1 MSTTPLPIKVD
12 RQVDARRRKA
22 HARSVGG
29 LAWLVL
35 SCVSAVANAAVGGPA
50 IDAEEAAFR
59 ALYEELVEID
69 TTRSAGSCT
78 RAAEAMRS
86 RLRAAGFAGK
96 DLRILAPAERPQDGA
111 LIAELHGRDSGLK
124 PILLLA
130 HIDVVEARR
139 EDWQRDPFTL
149 VEEDGWFYARG
160 ASDDKA
166 MAAIFTDSLIR
177 YRREG
182 FVPRRGVK
190 LALTCGEET
199 PEVFDSV
206 EWLLKTHPDA
216 LDAWFALNE
225 GASGELDAA
234 GRHVTLQIQ
243 AGEKVYQNFELVAA
257 DGGGHSSRPT
267 RSNPIVRLSRGLA
280 RLGAH
285 RFPVQI
291 NPVTRAYFEQQRR
304 LSPDAAAD
312 IQAVLDGREADT
324 AADRLWAANPGWNS
338 MLRTTCAVT
347 RIDGGHADNA
357 LPQRA
362 RANINCRI
370 LPEVTVAQ
378 VQAELTRVLD
388 DPEIAIA
395 TTGPVAIIAPVPPLP
410 AAIMDPV
417 HALAAE
423 LWPGVTVVPTL
434 ATGAT
439 DGRFLNAAGIPTYGL
454 SGIFHDAEGPRAHGL
469 NERIR
474 VRSLLDSRRFLHA
487 IVRRYADAP

>member
-1 MSTTPLPIKVD
+1 MAIETPKRPR
-12 RQVDARRRKA
+12 RQPMLTR
-22 HARSVGG
+22 
-29 LAWLVL
+29 LAGAAL
-35 SCVSAVANAAVGGPA
+35 SLASAVAQADGGAPA
-50 IDAEEAAFR
+50 MDRDEAAFR

-78 RAAEAMRS
+78 RAAEAMRA
-86 RLRAAGFAGK
+86 RLRAAGFDER
-96 DLRILAPAERPQDGA
+96 DLRLLAPDERPQDGA
-111 LIAELHGRDSGLK
+111 LIATLHGRDRSLK

-149 VEEDGWFYARG
+149 IEEDGWFYARG

-177 YRREG
+177 YHRDG
-182 FVPRRGVK
+182 VVPRRGLK

-199 PEVFDSV
+199 PEVFNSV
-206 EWLLKTHPDA
+206 EWLLATHPDA
-216 LDAWFALNE
+216 LDAAFALNE
-225 GASGELDAA
+225 GASGELDDA
-234 GRHVTLQIQ
+234 GRHITLQIQ
-243 AGEKVYQNFELVAA
+243 AGEKVYQNFELTAA

-267 RSNPIVRLSRGLA
+267 RQNPIARLSTGLA
-280 RLGAH
+280 KLGAH

-291 NPVTRAYFEQQRR
+291 NPVTHAYFEQQQR
-304 LSPDAAAD
+304 LSPAAAD
-312 IQAVLDGREADT
+312 DVRAVLDGRDPEA

-338 MLRTTCAVT
+338 MLRTTCVVT
-347 RIDGGHADNA
+347 RMAGGHADNA
-357 LPQRA
+357 LPQQA
-362 RANINCRI
+362 RANVNCRI
-370 LPEVTVAQ
+370 LPGVPVETIRE
-378 VQAELTRVLD
+378 ELVRVLG
-388 DPEIAIA
+388 DPAIAIA
-395 TTGPVAIIAPVPPLP
+395 PVGPTAITAPVPSLS
-410 AAIMDPV
+410 AAILDPV
-417 HALAAE
+417 HALAADM
-423 LWPGVTVVPTL
+423 WPGVAVVPTL

-474 VRSLLDSRRFLHA
+474 VKSLLDSRRFLHT

>member
-1 MSTTPLPIKVD
+1 MKIETPKNAWVRYAPTCLTGFALSLV
-12 RQVDARRRKA
+12 AAAA
-22 HARSVGG
+22 HADGG
-29 LAWLVL
+29 AR
-35 SCVSAVANAAVGGPA
+35 AA
-50 IDAEEAAFR
+50 DRDEAAFR
-59 ALYEELVEID
+59 TLYEELVEID

-78 RAAEAMRS
+78 RAAEAMRA
-86 RLRAAGFAGK
+86 RLRATGFPEH
-96 DLRILAPAERPQDGA
+96 DLRVLAPAERPQDGA
-111 LIAELHGRDSGLK
+111 LIAELHGRDRSLK

-182 FVPRRGVK
+182 FVPRRGLK

-199 PEVFDSV
+199 PDVFNSV
-206 EWLLKTHPDA
+206 EWLLKNHPDA
-216 LDAWFALNE
+216 LDAAFALNE

-234 GRHVTLQIQ
+234 GRHLALQIQ
-243 AGEKVYQNFELVAA
+243 AGEKVYQNFELTAA

-267 RSNPIVRLSRGLA
+267 RNNPIARLSTGLA
-280 RLGAH
+280 KLGAH

-291 NPVTRAYFEQQRR
+291 NPVTRAYFEQQLR
-304 LSPDAAAD
+304 LSPAAAD
-312 IQAVLDGREADT
+312 DLRAVLDGTALGGRDPEI

-338 MLRTTCAVT
+338 MLRTTCVVT

-357 LPQRA
+357 LPQQA

-370 LPEVTVAQ
+370 LPGVPVAQ
-378 VQAELTRVLD
+378 IKADLTRVLD
-388 DPEIAIA
+388 DPAIAIA
-395 TTGPVAIIAPVPPLP
+395 ATGPTAITAPVPSLS
-410 AAIMDPV
+410 AAILDPV

-423 LWPGVTVVPTL
+423 LWPGVAVVPTL

-474 VRSLLDSRRFLHA
+474 VKSLLDSRRFLHA
-487 IVRRYADAP
+487 IVRVYAEAP

>member
-1 MSTTPLPIKVD
+1 MTIETPND
-12 RQVDARRRKA
+12 TCRRHALACLAGFALSFAAAA
-22 HARSVGG
+22 HADGG
-29 LAWLVL
+29 AQ
-35 SCVSAVANAAVGGPA
+35 AA
-50 IDAEEAAFR
+50 DRDEAAFR
-59 ALYEELVEID
+59 TLYEELVEID

-78 RAAEAMRS
+78 RAAEAMRA
-86 RLRAAGFAGK
+86 RLRAAGFPDS
-96 DLRILAPAERPQDGA
+96 DLRVLAPVERPQDGA
-111 LIAELHGRDSGLK
+111 LIAELHGRDRSLK

-182 FVPRRGVK
+182 FVPRRGLT

-199 PEVFDSV
+199 PDVFNSV

-216 LDAWFALNE
+216 LDATFALNE
-225 GASGELDAA
+225 GASGELDAD
-234 GRHVTLQIQ
+234 GHHVALQIQ
-243 AGEKVYQNFELVAA
+243 AGEKVYQNFELTTT

-267 RSNPIVRLSRGLA
+267 RQNPIVRLSAGLA
-280 RLGAH
+280 KLGAH

-291 NPVTRAYFEQQRR
+291 NPVTRAYFEQQLR
-304 LSPDAAAD
+304 LSPASANDLR
-312 IQAVLDGREADT
+312 AVLDGRDPET

-338 MLRTTCAVT
+338 MLRTTCVVT

-357 LPQRA
+357 LPQQA

-370 LPEVTVAQ
+370 LPGVPVADIR
-378 VQAELTRVLD
+378 AELVRVLD
-388 DPEIAIA
+388 DPAIAIA
-395 TTGPVAIIAPVPPLP
+395 ATGPTAITAPVPSLS
-410 AAIMDPV
+410 AAILDPV

-423 LWPGVTVVPTL
+423 LWPGVAVVPTL

-474 VRSLLDSRRFLHA
+474 VKSLLDSRRFLHA
-487 IVRRYADAP
+487 IVRVYADAP

>member
-1 MSTTPLPIKVD
+1 MHTETPGN
-12 RQVDARRRKA
+12 A
-22 HARSVGG
+22 HARR
-29 LAWLVL
+29 
-35 SCVSAVANAAVGGPA
+35 GPA
-50 IDAEEAAFR
+50 RLAGFSLLLCAALAAHADDVATGRDDAAFR
-59 ALYEELVEID
+59 TLYEELVEID

-78 RAAEAMRS
+78 RAAEAMRA
-86 RLRAAGFAGK
+86 RLRAAGFPGN
-96 DLRILAPAERPQDGA
+96 DLRVLAPAERPQDGA
-111 LIAELHGRDSGLK
+111 LIAELHGRDRSLK

-177 YRREG
+177 WRREG
-182 FVPRRGVK
+182 FVPRRGLK

-199 PEVFDSV
+199 PDIFNSV

-216 LDAWFALNE
+216 LDAAFALNE
-225 GASGELDAA
+225 GASGELDDA
-234 GRHVTLQIQ
+234 GRHVALQIQ
-243 AGEKVYQNFELVAA
+243 AGEKVYQNFELTAS

-267 RSNPIVRLSRGLA
+267 RNNPIVRLSTGLA
-280 RLGAH
+280 KLGAH

-291 NPVTRAYFEQQRR
+291 NPVTRAYFEQQLR
-304 LSPDAAAD
+304 LSPAAAD
-312 IQAVLDGREADT
+312 DLRAVLDDRALDGRDPEA

-338 MLRTTCAVT
+338 MLRTTCVVT

-357 LPQRA
+357 LPQQA

-370 LPEVTVAQ
+370 LPGVPVAQ
-378 VQAELTRVLD
+378 IRDELVRVLD
-388 DPEIAIA
+388 DPAIAIA
-395 TTGPVAIIAPVPPLP
+395 ATGPDAITAPVPSLS
-410 AAIMDPV
+410 AAILDPV

-423 LWPGVTVVPTL
+423 MWPGVTVVPTL

-474 VRSLLDSRRFLHA
+474 VKSLFDSRRFLHA
-487 IVRRYADAP
+487 IVRVYADAP

>member
-1 MSTTPLPIKVD
+1 MHTDTP
-12 RQVDARRRKA
+12 RNARAGRGPTRLAGLALLLCAALAA
-22 HARSVGG
+22 HADDG
-29 LAWLVL
+29 
-35 SCVSAVANAAVGGPA
+35 AATGR
-50 IDAEEAAFR
+50 DDAAFR

-78 RAAEAMRS
+78 RAAEAMRA
-86 RLRAAGFAGK
+86 RLRAAGFPEQ
-96 DLRILAPAERPQDGA
+96 DLRVLAPAERPQDGA
-111 LIAELHGRDSGLK
+111 LIATLHGRDRSLK

-177 YRREG
+177 WRHEG
-182 FVPRRGVK
+182 FAPRRS
-190 LALTCGEET
+190 LTMALTCGEET
-199 PEVFDSV
+199 PEVFNSV

-216 LDAWFALNE
+216 LDAAFALNE
-225 GASGELDAA
+225 GASGELDAS
-234 GRHVTLQIQ
+234 GRHVALQIQ
-243 AGEKVYQNFELVAA
+243 AGEKVYQNFELTST

-267 RSNPIVRLSRGLA
+267 RNNPIARLSTGLA
-280 RLGAH
+280 KLGAH

-291 NPVTRAYFEQQRR
+291 NPVTRAYFEQQLR
-304 LSPDAAAD
+304 LSPAAAD
-312 IQAVLDGREADT
+312 DLRAVLDGRDTET

-338 MLRTTCAVT
+338 MLRTTCVVT

-357 LPQRA
+357 LPQQA

-370 LPEVTVAQ
+370 LPGVPVAQ
-378 VQAELTRVLD
+378 IQAELVRVLD
-388 DPEIAIA
+388 DPAIAIA
-395 TTGPVAIIAPVPPLP
+395 ATGPIAITAPVPSLS
-410 AAIMDPV
+410 AAILDPV
-417 HALAAE
+417 RALAAE
-423 LWPGVTVVPTL
+423 MWPGAAVVPTL

-474 VRSLLDSRRFLHA
+474 VKSLLDSRRFLHA
-487 IVRRYADAP
+487 IVRVYADAP